1 MRQPWTWS
9 VERGPRLSSAKW
21 MKPLIFAVCWSQ
33 WTKAG
38 SLGVDGVSWASEA
51 DIDDDEGHVGDSEVA
66 FGMFPQTELDVSA
79 VVEIIVDTGT
89 DRVSS
94 RLRHRHRS

>member
-1 MRQPWTWS
+1 MRQPGTWS

-38 SLGVDGVSWASEA
+38 SLGVDGVGRASEA
-51 DIDDDEGHVGDSEVA
+51 DIDDDEGHIRDSEVA
-66 FGMFPQTELDVSA
+66 FGMFPLTELDVSA